1 MDPAPALRVTDI
13 VTRGRRAI
21 VSPRQEAYPMRPH
34 VIALAAAALTLAAC
48 GETRSHRALSG
59 AGLGAGA
66 GLIVDEPLAGAAV
79 GAAAGALTSP
89 EQIDL
94 GTPIWRR

>member
-1 MDPAPALRVTDI
+1 
-13 VTRGRRAI
+13 
-21 VSPRQEAYPMRPH
+21 MRSH
-34 VIALAAAALTLAAC
+34 VIALAATALALAAC
-48 GETRSHRALSG
+48 GESRTDRAISG

-66 GLIVDEPLAGAAV
+66 GLLVDEPLAGAAV